1 MLTVGVKLLRI
12 LGPALGPPR
21 ADTVK
26 NSKHSNLKEPETRC
40 HGDPIR
46 TFYAF
51 DPRQKAILLIGG
63 FKNNDKRFYEMKNA
77 CASYHLVII

>member
-1 MLTVGVKLLRI
+1 MQGTLTLVVNLLRI
-12 LGPALGPPR
+12 PGPALGPPR

-26 NSKHSNLKEPETRC
+26 NLKHSNLKELRTWC
-40 HGDPIR
+40 HGAPIR

-63 FKNNDKRFYEMKNA
+63 FKNNDKRFCERMT
-77 CASYHLVII
+77 SGGSVG